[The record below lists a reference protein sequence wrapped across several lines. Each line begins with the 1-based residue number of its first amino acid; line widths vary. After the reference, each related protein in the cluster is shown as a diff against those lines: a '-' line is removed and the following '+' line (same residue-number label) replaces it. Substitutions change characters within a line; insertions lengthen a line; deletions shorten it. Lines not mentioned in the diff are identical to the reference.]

1 MKKRIDSLEALRAL
15 ACIAMFLFH
24 GGINISG
31 AGAAC
36 VFFMLSGF
44 TLSLSELH
52 RDTYTNPGALG
63 SALAAIKRIRRL
75 YALHIVCLLPVLA
88 LNLFEMSRGLSYVS
102 PADLVKRLIA
112 SILLLQS
119 WVPDS
124 SVAVSFNGV
133 AWFLSTLLFLYFCF
147 PFVFGLLRKLS
158 SVRAALLAIFIL
170 TAVQIAL
177 GFTASPLESRLLGLG
192 IIPADGKFAYWF
204 SYIFPVFRLFDFSV
218 GCILA
223 WVFVEVNDK
232 ARPAHACIAEL
243 ASIVLFAA
251 THFLYRHSTPLP
263 GWEAFKYTQIFVP
276 FAAVV
281 IFTFA
286 LGQGPAVKWLTNRFT
301 LFIAGIS
308 SDFFLIHQNI
318 IRFTTIFLS
327 VLAIPVLSSK
337 LFIIPFCFALTV
349 IACLVWAWLKKS
361 VRIAHGKIQL

>member
-44 TLSLSELH
+44 TLSLSEL
-52 RDTYTNPGALG
+52 RRGTFSNPGLLG
-63 SALAAIKRIRRL
+63 SAVAAVKRIRRL
-75 YALHIVCLLPVLA
+75 YALHIVCLLPILA
-88 LNLFEMSRGLSYVS
+88 LNLWEMSRGISYITGS
-102 PADLVKRLIA
+102 DITKRLIA
-112 SILLLQS
+112 SLLLLQS

-147 PFVFGLLRKLS
+147 PFIFSLLRKLS
-158 SVRAALLAIFIL
+158 SVRAALLAIL
-170 TAVQIAL
+170 VLAAVQTAL
-177 GFTASPLESRLLGLG
+177 GFAASPLESLLLGLG
-192 IIPADGKFAYWF
+192 LIPADGKFSYWF

-223 WVFVEVNDK
+223 WIFAAVKDK
-232 ARPAHACIAEL
+232 TRPAHACTAEIASL
-243 ASIVLFAA
+243 ILLIF
-251 THFLYRHSTPLP
+251 THLLYKYSTPLP

-276 FAAVV
+276 FSAVV

-308 SDFFLIHQNI
+308 SDFFLIHQDV

-327 VLAIPVLSSK
+327 VVAIPVLSSK
-337 LFIIPFCFALTV
+337 IFIIPFCFALTV
-349 IACLVWAWLKKS
+349 ISCLVWAWIKKA
-361 VRIAHGKIQL
+361 VRIGQ